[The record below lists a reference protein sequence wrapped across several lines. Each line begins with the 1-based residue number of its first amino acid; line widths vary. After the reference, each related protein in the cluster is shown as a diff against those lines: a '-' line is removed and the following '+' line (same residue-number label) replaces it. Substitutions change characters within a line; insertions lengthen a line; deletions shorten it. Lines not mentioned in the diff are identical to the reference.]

1 MSTLIEQE
9 NKWTGTSTDS
19 RPPGLVDTVFSATY
33 SLTVIRLSEKIRA
46 NLGLLATA
54 FVACLLCASCEAELP
69 EECEGLLMVP
79 SSLAIGTGS
88 AMYEPIGMTTLF
100 EQGPQGG
107 WHVYASLRATGLFGG
122 TPGVFD
128 ETLPLVTYKLNAEDG
143 SLTGGFESQP
153 RAMKSTGNDET
164 ELVGEFAVL
173 GIDDPSLAEGIE
185 VTITA
190 KVRDVCGQFVET
202 STRTRLT
209 ESAF

>member
-1 MSTLIEQE
+1 MDR
-9 NKWTGTSTDS
+9 KRTSLGTDS
-19 RPPGLVDTVFSATY
+19 CARGLVDTVFSPTY
-33 SLTVIRLSEKIRA
+33 SPTVILLLEEIRA
-46 NLGLLATA
+46 NLGMLATA
-54 FVACLLCASCEAELP
+54 FMACVVSTSCEAELP

-88 AMYEPIGMTTLF
+88 GMYEPIGMTTLF

-209 ESAF
+209 ESAL